1 MKCPV
6 CKTTE
11 LTQINLEDKLPANGC
26 GQCGGKW
33 LSSFRY
39 YEWLQ
44 FHGSTLPEKPYEGPP
59 LAIAERQDAK
69 LCPECRRILV
79 RYAVGHGTNLTLD
92 HCGSCNGVWLDTN
105 EWEAL
110 KGRNLHDE
118 IHLIFTRDWQTQVR
132 KEERKKHLDAI
143 YARHFGT
150 DYEEIKRVRQ
160 WLDQHPER
168 GRIVAFL
175 TDSDPFSA

>member
-11 LTQINLEDKLPANGC
+11 LSPINLDARLPAGGC
-26 GQCGGKW
+26 PKCGGTW

-44 FHGSTLPEKPYEGPP
+44 VQGPSQPEKPYEGPP
-59 LAIAERQDAK
+59 LTVSQTQDAK
-69 LCPECRRILV
+69 LCPECGRILI
-79 RYAVGHGTNLTLD
+79 RYAVGHGTNFTLD
-92 HCGSCNGVWLDTN
+92 HCGSCNGVWLDNN
-105 EWEAL
+105 EWQAL

-118 IHLIFTRDWQTQVR
+118 IHLIFSRDWQTQVR
-132 KEERKKHLDAI
+132 KEERKKHLESI
-143 YARHFGT
+143 YAQHFGK
-150 DYEEIKRVRQ
+150 DYDEIKRIRQ

-168 GRIVAFL
+168 GRLLAFL
-175 TDSDPFSA
+175 TDPNPFAA